1 MNILDRLSDIIQD
14 VLDDD
19 ELEITRN
26 TTADDAEDWDSLAQ
40 IQIID
45 ALEKEF
51 HIKLSMAEIEQMN
64 QAGHVGATVDL
75 IAQKLT
81 A

>member
-1 MNILDRLSDIIQD
+1 MNILNRLSEIIQD

-19 ELEITRN
+19 ELTVTRT
-26 TTADDAEDWDSLAQ
+26 TTAEDAEDWDSLAQ

-51 HIKLSMAEIEQMN
+51 QIKLSMAEIEQMN
-64 QAGHVGATVDL
+64 QAGHVGATIDL
-75 IAQKLT
+75 IEQKLT